1 MTLNRR
7 INEKYMQFISLKG
20 EPHAIAFGSAIGV
33 FVGIT
38 PTIPF
43 HTILIL
49 LSCFLLKKN
58 ITAGYLGSW
67 VISNPLTI
75 PLLYLVQ
82 YRLGKYL
89 LGDIHAG
96 GLILEH
102 SLLNLIR
109 QGWDVF
115 FPLLV
120 GGIVMAPFF
129 AVPTYFITRKIIENV
144 RKNRHVHGE
153 EHP

>member
-1 MTLNRR
+1 MRFKKHLQ
-7 INEKYMQFISLKG
+7 EKYLQFISLKG

-43 HTILIL
+43 HTALIL
-49 LSCFLLKKN
+49 LLCFLLKKN
-58 ITAGYLGSW
+58 ITAGCLGSW
-67 VISNPLTI
+67 AISNPLTI
-75 PLLYLVQ
+75 PLFYITQ

-89 LGDIHAG
+89 LGDISAG
-96 GLILEH
+96 DLIVEH
-102 SLLNLIR
+102 SLLNLVR
-109 QGWDVF
+109 QGWEVI

-144 RKNRHVHGE
+144 RKNKHVHGE
-153 EHP
+153 AHS